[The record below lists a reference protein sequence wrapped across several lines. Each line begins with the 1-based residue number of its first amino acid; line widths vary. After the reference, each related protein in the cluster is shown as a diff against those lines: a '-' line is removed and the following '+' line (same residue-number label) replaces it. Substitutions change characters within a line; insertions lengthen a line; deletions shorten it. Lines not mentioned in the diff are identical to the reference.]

1 MINFKVSMG
10 MSTKS
15 KPGFTIVELLIVIV
29 VIAIL
34 AVITI
39 VAYTGIQNR
48 ASDSAVYSDA
58 SSIAKKLAI
67 IKVDLGRYPISV
79 AEFPADFK
87 ISKGTYSTAYNNMM
101 YCVNRVTDR
110 YALGM
115 ISKSSKGF
123 LVVDGIIQQGV
134 SPASIQVTACSAV
147 GATWAN
153 DANNAAIHGF
163 NPGTGLW
170 ANTWPWVS

>member
-1 MINFKVSMG
+1 MEAIRSR
-10 MSTKS
+10 SS
-15 KPGFTIVELLIVIV
+15 GFTIVELLIVV
-29 VIAIL
+29 VIIAIL
-34 AVITI
+34 AVITV
-39 VAYTGIQNR
+39 VAYNGIQNR

-67 IKVDLGRYPISV
+67 IKVDLGRYPIIPT
-79 AEFPADFK
+79 EFPADFK
-87 ISKGTYSTAYNNMM
+87 ISKGAYSTGYNNMM
-101 YCVNRVTDR
+101 YCVNKVTDR

-115 ISKSSKGF
+115 ISKSTKGF
-123 LVVDGIIQQGV
+123 LVVDGVIQVGV
-134 SPASIQVTACSAV
+134 SPASIHATACTAI

-163 NPGTGLW
+163 SPVTGRW